1 MANKDK
7 VGNWWIRTEKNKEV
21 INNKMPIFMVE
32 NHVDKSLSN
41 RIMGGGAQTHKIRN
55 DTREIINKIEHIKK
69 IIRSYF
75 LQYCG
80 NKCED
85 LDEKNIL

>member
-1 MANKDK
+1 
-7 VGNWWIRTEKNKEV
+7 
-21 INNKMPIFMVE
+21 
-32 NHVDKSLSN
+32 
-41 RIMGGGAQTHKIRN
+41 MGGGAQTHKIRN

-85 LDEKNIL
+85 LDEKNTSLGKWNYPNGPQ

>member
-1 MANKDK
+1 
-7 VGNWWIRTEKNKEV
+7 
-21 INNKMPIFMVE
+21 MVE